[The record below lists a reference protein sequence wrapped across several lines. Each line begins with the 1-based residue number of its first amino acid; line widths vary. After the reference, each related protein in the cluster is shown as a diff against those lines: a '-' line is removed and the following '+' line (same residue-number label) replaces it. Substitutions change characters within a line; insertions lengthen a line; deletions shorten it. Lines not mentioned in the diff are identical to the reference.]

1 MKLINSSSRAPNASS
16 ALAEFINNRISS
28 SVLNN
33 QDGSDDFTTTV
44 YSNGF
49 EWTPYLPSF
58 PGSIQ
63 GMYSKI
69 FDNLAPA
76 LWPNYQMERMLTP
89 LIMINKTNDF
99 GRKRGYFFPFVK
111 GTLRKIVSRCENY
124 LQIVSEI
131 GDAFTIPLMER
142 NNGFLSINTRT
153 SPHIA
158 ISGPTGSGK
167 STLAE
172 SILLALSSLGNQ
184 VFLID
189 PKWDSA
195 RITRIDNNITAICPK
210 PTDTTDAYLNRVC
223 QVLSNILKIL
233 RKRQQILCLKYP
245 LGTDFAKAG
254 FKQIAI
260 AVDELAAVSNGANRK
275 IVKKFF
281 SLITA
286 LSLLSRSSGGELI
299 LISQQFNA
307 TNVLPSIVRDQ
318 LCVRIQLG
326 RLDKR
331 SISFLFPELNGDLLF
346 NPRLD
351 KGSGIISIL
360 GGSHNGAIMPF
371 ASPFI
376 KFSPVN
382 KVV

>member
-1 MKLINSSSRAPNASS
+1 MRFIGGNSSRAPNENS
-16 ALAEFINNRISS
+16 ALVEFINNRISS
-28 SVLNN
+28 SVLSN
-33 QDGSDDFTTTV
+33 QDGSDDFITDV

-58 PGSIQ
+58 PGPIQ

-76 LWPNYQMERMLTP
+76 LWPDYQMERSLTP
-89 LIMINKTNDF
+89 QIMINRTNDF
-99 GRKRGYFFPFVK
+99 GRKRGYFFPFTK
-111 GTLRKIVSRCENY
+111 GSLRKIESTYDRY
-124 LQIVSEI
+124 IKIVQTV
-131 GDAFTIPLMER
+131 GNVFTIPLMAR
-142 NNGFLSINTRT
+142 NNGFLSINTRI

-167 STLAE
+167 SQLAE
-172 SILLALSSLGNQ
+172 LLMLALSSMGNK
-184 VFLID
+184 VILID

-195 RITRIDNNITAICPK
+195 RISRIDHNIISICPK
-210 PTDTTDAYLNRVC
+210 PSDTSDAYLDHVC
-223 QVLSNILKIL
+223 QVLESILRNL
-233 RKRQQILCLKYP
+233 RKRQQLLFCKYP
-245 LGTDFAKAG
+245 LGTDFADAG
-254 FKQIAI
+254 LKQIVI

-275 IVKKFF
+275 IIKKFF
-281 SLITA
+281 ALITA

-326 RLDKR
+326 RLDRR
-331 SISFLFPELNGDLLF
+331 SISFLFPELDGDLLF
-346 NPRLD
+346 NPRSG

-360 GGSHNGAIMPF
+360 GGDHNGAIVPF
-371 ASPFI
+371 ASPYC
-376 KFSPVN
+376 KF
-382 KVV
+382 